1 MTAAGSPQGAPGEGG
16 NGHKRSELKLRMPEE
31 VAGGAYANT
40 MMVQHTRGEFVM
52 DFAMVLGGSG
62 RVVARVVTNPAHMKH
77 IVEALTDNVRKY
89 ESAYGPIQPRT
100 RDE

>member
-1 MTAAGSPQGAPGEGG
+1 MTAAGNPQGRPGDGG
-16 NGHKRSELKLRMPEE
+16 NGHKRSELKLRMPEQ
-31 VAGGAYANT
+31 VAGGTYANT

-52 DFAMVLGGSG
+52 DFAMVLSGSG
-62 RVVARVVTNPAHMKH
+62 QVVARVVTNPAHMKH

-89 ESAYGPIQPRT
+89 ESAYGPIQPRD